1 MTSATRYTR
10 RRFLADSALALGW
23 AASMR
28 TPVAEASVVQSAGA
42 KRGLDGLFPRY
53 DRFSPAVPVWCVTP
67 NLDRVIHR
75 FHLSSPF
82 SPSGRYLGLTRLS
95 REQVI

>member
-1 MTSATRYTR
+1 MTPATRYTR
-10 RRFLADSALALGW
+10 RRFLAESALALSW
-23 AASMR
+23 AASLQ
-28 TPVAEASVVQSAGA
+28 TPTAAASAVQSASA

-53 DRFSPAVPVWCVTP
+53 DRFNPAVPVWCVTP